1 METQDVIS
9 INTILPN
16 NQMTIMF
23 FLSIL
28 FYMTT
33 NMKDGK
39 LSFYP
44 FPAFIFFLL

>member
-1 METQDVIS
+1 METQDVTS

-28 FYMTT
+28 FYMTIV
-33 NMKDGK
+33 KVQQHPHLHALIPYKIQGV
-39 LSFYP
+39 
-44 FPAFIFFLL
+44 